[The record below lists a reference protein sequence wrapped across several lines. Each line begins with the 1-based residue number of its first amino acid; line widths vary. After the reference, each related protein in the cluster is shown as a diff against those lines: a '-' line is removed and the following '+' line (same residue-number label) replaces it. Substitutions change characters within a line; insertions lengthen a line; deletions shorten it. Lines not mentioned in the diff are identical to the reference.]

1 MKRKL
6 FVTIAIILFTVLMF
20 AGATIAFAAD
30 SETTADRGSFY
41 TWGMLATYAGC
52 LAATMIIT
60 QFLKPIWPQKIATQ
74 FLSYIIAVVIL
85 ILANLFIG
93 SLTWETAGISVLNAV
108 VIALAANGAFNDIV
122 EMRNKVMVKK

>member
-6 FVTIAIILFTVLMF
+6 FITIAIILFTVLMF
-20 AGATIAFAAD
+20 AGATVAFAANGD
-30 SETTADRGSFY
+30 TSEDGGNFY

-108 VIALAANGAFNDIV
+108 VIALAANGAYNDIV

>member
-6 FVTIAIILFTVLMF
+6 FITIAIILFTVLMF
-20 AGATIAFAAD
+20 AGATVAFAANGD
-30 SETTADRGSFY
+30 TSEHGGNFY

-108 VIALAANGAFNDIV
+108 VIALAANGAYNDIV

>member
-1 MKRKL
+1 MKKL
-6 FVTIAIILFTVLMF
+6 FIIIAIILFTVLMF
-20 AGATIAFAAD
+20 AGATIAFAANGD
-30 SETTADRGSFY
+30 TGTEGGSFY

-74 FLSYIIAVVIL
+74 FLSYIIAVIIL

-108 VIALAANGAFNDIV
+108 VIALAANGAYNDIV
-122 EMRNKVMVKK
+122 EMRNKVMFKK

>member
-6 FVTIAIILFTVLMF
+6 FITIAIILFTVLMF
-20 AGATIAFAAD
+20 AGATVAFAANGD
-30 SETTADRGSFY
+30 TEADGGNFY

-108 VIALAANGAFNDIV
+108 VIALAANGAYNDIV
-122 EMRNKVMVKK
+122 EMRNKVMVRK

>member
-1 MKRKL
+1 MRRKL
-6 FVTIAIILFTVLMF
+6 FITIAIILFAVLMF
-20 AGATIAFAAD
+20 AGATVAFAANGD
-30 SETTADRGSFY
+30 TTAGGGDFY
-41 TWGMLATYAGC
+41 TWGMLGTYAGC

-108 VIALAANGAFNDIV
+108 VIALAANGGYNDIV